1 MNTTK
6 ALLLR
11 AVRLPNAASSGHQQL
26 RHFTTSSPPSH
37 RAPNH
42 RRRGYTPPSSFPFP
56 PEPLPAWFSKPPKL
70 PHGVSPWEI
79 TLVLGLPVIIIGW
92 LYHQGRPDDWEH
104 PEKRVVRQK
113 PEPLELFLRI
123 RRPFFRARRPA
134 SPAARPVFRELPRY
148 PSRETASSSTKTL
161 PFADDTHA
169 AVGSDERPGVSTPA
183 IGQTVDDHGAQKIQQ
198 RHGDDRT
205 RDNIRSQQKC
215 LRTGMEPGMASEGSN

>member
-148 PSRETASSSTKTL
+148 PSREVRVRR
-161 PFADDTHA
+161 A
-169 AVGSDERPGVSTPA
+169 AKLLWEFGR
-183 IGQTVDDHGAQKIQQ
+183 K
-198 RHGDDRT
+198 
-205 RDNIRSQQKC
+205 
-215 LRTGMEPGMASEGSN
+215 